1 MKGNIKMACNNLKN
15 RNYKSVVTAYNNT
28 AQAYTAAGTQ
38 LNILG
43 NTALD
48 AGCSID
54 VQGGGFKIN
63 HSGTYRIAFDVTS
76 VPTDAGIQTLQMYN
90 NTIAMPC
97 AFVANTTT
105 ANGTITQ
112 HIETT
117 VYLPVCCNNQPVIT
131 LNIAG
136 VAGSVTHICANATR
150 LA

>member
-1 MKGNIKMACNNLKN
+1 MACNNLKN

-28 AQAYTAAGTQ
+28 TQAYTAAGTQ

-76 VPTDAGIQTLQMYN
+76 VSTDAGIQTLQMYN

-97 AFVANTTT
+97 ASVAKTTT

-117 VYLPVCCNNQPVIT
+117 VYLPVCCNNQPIIT